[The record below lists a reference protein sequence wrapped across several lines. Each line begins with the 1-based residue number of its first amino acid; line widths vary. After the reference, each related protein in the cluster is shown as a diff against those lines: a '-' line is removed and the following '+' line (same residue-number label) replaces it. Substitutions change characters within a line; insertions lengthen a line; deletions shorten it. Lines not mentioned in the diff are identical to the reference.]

1 MWTLNT
7 LARAVAIVLSITSG
21 VISVIG
27 LANIFSGAYYA
38 VLAVASVLEIAKV
51 VTAAWLDV
59 YWKTLRLQL
68 KVYLSA
74 AVIILMGITSL
85 GIYGFFARSHVEQI
99 ATLQSGDQSK
109 LPVLEM
115 KIEQKKL
122 EIADIDKQINTI
134 DSTVG
139 AIAVGKSREAERA
152 LQANDKQRASRTK
165 LVVDKT
171 KLTEQL
177 VDLQQQKIVIDN
189 SVRKQEVEVGPL
201 KYIAGLFYETV
212 DLHRVEQAVQ
222 ILILTLIF
230 AFDPLAIALLIGSNS
245 DRSSKANLVS
255 STRYKKISQ
264 LAGTNPKN
272 ITSLVIKPQPGIK
285 KPVIVKRKKNVRRAL
300 DLSKISLVKKK

>member
-7 LARAVAIVLSITSG
+7 LARSTAIVLSITAG

-27 LANIFSGAYYA
+27 LANIFSGAWAA
-38 VLAVASVLEIAKV
+38 VIVVASVLELAKV

-68 KVYLSA
+68 KIYLST
-74 AVIILMGITSL
+74 AVFVLMCITSL

-109 LPVLEM
+109 LPVMQL
-115 KIEQKKL
+115 KIEQKKQ
-122 EIADIDKQINTI
+122 EIADIDKQISTI
-134 DSTVG
+134 DSTIG
-139 AIAVGKSREAERA
+139 AIAVGKSREAEKA
-152 LQANDKQRASRTK
+152 LQANDKQRSGRQK
-165 LVVDKT
+165 LVADKT
-171 KLTEQL
+171 KLTGEL
-177 VDLQQQKIVIDN
+177 VELQQQKIAIDN
-189 SVRKQEVEVGPL
+189 TVRKQEVEVGPL
-201 KYIAGLFYETV
+201 KYIAGIFYDTV

-222 ILILTLIF
+222 LLILTLMF

-255 STRYKKISQ
+255 STRYKKISA

-285 KPVIVKRKKNVRRAL
+285 KPVIVKRKKTPRRVL
-300 DLSKISLVKKK
+300 DLSKANLIKK